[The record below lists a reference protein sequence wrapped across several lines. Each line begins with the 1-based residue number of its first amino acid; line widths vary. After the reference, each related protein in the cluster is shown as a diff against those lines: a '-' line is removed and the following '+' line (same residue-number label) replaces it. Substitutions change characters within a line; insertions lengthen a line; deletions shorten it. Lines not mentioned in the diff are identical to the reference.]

1 MKIRNVLLEAVYP
14 GNIGAMEV
22 FQFYKVATP
31 EQKQQFDD
39 LIANKDNDAAW
50 NLVQDVT
57 GVVLHK
63 S

>member
-39 LIANKDNDAAW
+39 LIANKDNEAAW